1 MSAPGNVGRPP
12 EYAAP
17 ALEKGLD
24 VLELLADAPGPLSQS
39 EVAAALGRS
48 VGQLFRVLTTL
59 ERRGYVVR
67 TEEGGYLLSVR
78 LFDLASRH
86 APLRGLLAASA
97 APMRALAEAL
107 GQSCNLGVREGDT
120 VRVVAQAESPTPFGF
135 VVRVGST
142 FPLDQTLTGEV
153 LLAFTADQDGM
164 GRASDSLGTIRQRG
178 FGERGDSLHPGI
190 TDVAAPI
197 VGPDGR
203 ALAALTVPY
212 VATSYSAGGLDQVR
226 ARLREA
232 ATDIS
237 RALGGRAS
245 APAGSPR

>member
-1 MSAPGNVGRPP
+1 MPGPGDVAHPP

-39 EVAAALGRS
+39 EVASALGRS

-97 APMRALAEAL
+97 APMRELAEAL

-142 FPLDQTLTGEV
+142 FPLDRTLTGAV
-153 LLAFTADQDGM
+153 LLAFAAGPDTAAA
-164 GRASDSLGTIRQRG
+164 ASDELASIHRRG
-178 FGERGDSLHPGI
+178 FAERGDSLHPGV

-197 VGPDGR
+197 LGPDGR

-212 VATSYSAGGLDQVR
+212 VATSYSAGGLGEVR
-226 ARLREA
+226 ERLREA
-232 ATDIS
+232 AERIS
-237 RALGGRAS
+237 RALGGTAS
-245 APAGSPR
+245 APAASPR